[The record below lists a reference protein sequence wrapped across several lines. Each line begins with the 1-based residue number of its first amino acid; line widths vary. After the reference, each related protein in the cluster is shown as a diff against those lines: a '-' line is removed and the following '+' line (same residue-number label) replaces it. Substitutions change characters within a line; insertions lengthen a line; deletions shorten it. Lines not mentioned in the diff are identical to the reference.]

1 MDACDIEYENILN
14 NTDKIIPLERIRMKQ
29 SDIVDGY
36 DKQDWDTNTGRCV
49 FDYII
54 YRYGNIK
61 GFKNVCNYE
70 DLNKIFD
77 DSILGEDKKDLL
89 KIGVNTQEIKRFCE
103 MYKIPMYA
111 VDDNE
116 KCFLQHIPHKRNKNA
131 PAMIFRISNEHFYPC
146 PNKKI
151 QSIIQTTS
159 IMNKINNSMVETYKQ
174 REHNKN
180 KLKEGAFFPFYI
192 KDDININL
200 NEYQIFTKKT
210 LDNNEERER
219 NLDNCLLFSLKQYG
233 IKESKLETIKNM
245 VKQKHIPLKDLKMV
259 CERLEICIVLYHY
272 RDDNTLNK
280 TRKLVYGNQ
289 YKEKVEIGYI
299 ENHYFIIKE
308 TQYTSYC
315 IKNYQ
320 EVKDLENF
328 NKIIRKI
335 KTTYVRDDKRFLNSF
350 DLIILMMEYK
360 DQFFDKINAGN
371 INIYDEE
378 FDDKNDDNIFED
390 FLENNYNNI
399 LNETFEISNIND
411 DICDINDDT
420 IIASLRYNNI
430 RDIKEDTK
438 YCINYTSHLKDIKL
452 KKYLEDFLFENHY
465 KMIFKS
471 GSLTDRF
478 KNINSNICYN
488 SIYRIIFNNNYNDT
502 IKKYNILPLKC
513 SNIVKLLH
521 SIDPSITGSFIDYL
535 IRRIICELLNTEF
548 YDIRASMRLDNV
560 NHTCNSEDCRY
571 SIEFEYQDKEEVF
584 NKNCTLPY
592 CRLHSY
598 NLTKLTNKY
607 KTPDIIE
614 HIFITSLSHGE
625 AFGTCP
631 NQDNV
636 NKILDI
642 LKDNIFDLYTP
653 LMILCKNII
662 KNKENIQLN
671 PAFGG
676 KLKSPVDNYKIP
688 SDADLIINDC
698 LIDIKCTKNKSNS
711 KCCEILQLLGYSA
724 LSSFQKY
731 NNKKINK
738 IIILNIL
745 EGSIYKIDISNI
757 TDKNYENYIKFLCNE
772 L

>member
-1 MDACDIEYENILN
+1 
-14 NTDKIIPLERIRMKQ
+14 
-29 SDIVDGY
+29 
-36 DKQDWDTNTGRCV
+36 
-49 FDYII
+49 
-54 YRYGNIK
+54 
-61 GFKNVCNYE
+61 
-70 DLNKIFD
+70 
-77 DSILGEDKKDLL
+77 
-89 KIGVNTQEIKRFCE
+89 
-103 MYKIPMYA
+103 
-111 VDDNE
+111 
-116 KCFLQHIPHKRNKNA
+116 
-131 PAMIFRISNEHFYPC
+131 
-146 PNKKI
+146 
-151 QSIIQTTS
+151 
-159 IMNKINNSMVETYKQ
+159 
-174 REHNKN
+174 
-180 KLKEGAFFPFYI
+180 
-192 KDDININL
+192 
-200 NEYQIFTKKT
+200 
-210 LDNNEERER
+210 
-219 NLDNCLLFSLKQYG
+219 
-233 IKESKLETIKNM
+233 
-245 VKQKHIPLKDLKMV
+245 
-259 CERLEICIVLYHY
+259 
-272 RDDNTLNK
+272 
-280 TRKLVYGNQ
+280 
-289 YKEKVEIGYI
+289 
-299 ENHYFIIKE
+299 
-308 TQYTSYC
+308 
-315 IKNYQ
+315 
-320 EVKDLENF
+320 
-328 NKIIRKI
+328 
-335 KTTYVRDDKRFLNSF
+335 
-350 DLIILMMEYK
+350 
-360 DQFFDKINAGN
+360 
-371 INIYDEE
+371 
-378 FDDKNDDNIFED
+378 
-390 FLENNYNNI
+390 
-399 LNETFEISNIND
+399 
-411 DICDINDDT
+411 
-420 IIASLRYNNI
+420 
-430 RDIKEDTK
+430 
-438 YCINYTSHLKDIKL
+438 
-452 KKYLEDFLFENHY
+452 
-465 KMIFKS
+465 MIFKS

-488 SIYRIIFNNNYNDT
+488 SIYRNIFNNNYNDT